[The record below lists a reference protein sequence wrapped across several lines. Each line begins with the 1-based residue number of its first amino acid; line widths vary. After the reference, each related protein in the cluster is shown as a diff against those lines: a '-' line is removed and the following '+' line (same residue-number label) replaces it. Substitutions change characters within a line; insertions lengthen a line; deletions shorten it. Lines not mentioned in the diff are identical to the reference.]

1 MGSVNAFNR
10 FCSYNIC
17 RGSEFIG
24 NAASAGGAIYV
35 DAGCSLKLNASMH
48 FYNNTA
54 TQASSG
60 GAIYLG
66 AGAQLTIDRRALACS
81 VLVPE
86 GCTWLSRI

>member
-10 FCSYNIC
+10 FCSSSFICAHNTC

-35 DAGCSLKLNASMH
+35 DAGCSLKLDASIH

-66 AGAQLTIDRRALACS
+66 AGAQLTIDRRAIACCM
-81 VLVPE
+81 LHA
-86 GCTWLSRI
+86 GA